1 MQRRSHPAISIAIAV
16 AIAACASAHAAAA
29 PTPAAAPAPVSKKP
43 APAAPAAA
51 APAPAPTTPAAV
63 TDADRQ
69 QVYKEF
75 RELFDA
81 HKYTESLPVA
91 QKLVAMTEQ
100 QYGDKNRALVNPLT
114 NLGTVHYR
122 LKDYTSAEQEYGRSV
137 EILDATA
144 SSTDRAF
151 LRPLHGLGAAHFA
164 EGEFVDASVNLK
176 RAIDLSRNLDGL
188 FNIEQ
193 LQILDPLIASYIQL
207 DLTADAEKE
216 QQYALRVAE
225 TAYGKTDVRMLK
237 PLDRYGRWLEQLGRY
252 TTARLLYARALTIAE
267 QAGGR
272 GSVLGVDPLL
282 GIARSYRLEFVNGTE
297 EPTGNPDPFGQQDVA
312 PLPLEGGQRLN
323 PDGERALRLAL
334 NAIEK
339 ADPVDHKKRGETL
352 TELGDWYASA
362 GSFTKGVEVYKEAW
376 KELNAA
382 GSTALLDKPRML
394 AYRPPAS
401 SARRSRLDSDES
413 EERFVEVRYTVTKD
427 GRTDH
432 VETVSSDAADSS
444 QKAVIS
450 AMKKARYAP
459 RMENGEPVDTTDVVW
474 REKLLIKTKQ
484 SSQQKG
490 S

>member
-1 MQRRSHPAISIAIAV
+1 MQRRSFQVMAV
-16 AIAACASAHAAAA
+16 LMAAWASAQAG
-29 PTPAAAPAPVSKKP
+29 
-43 APAAPAAA
+43 
-51 APAPAPTTPAAV
+51 AAV

-69 QVYKEF
+69 QLYKQF

-81 HKYTESLPVA
+81 RRYQEALPVA
-91 QKLVAMTEQ
+91 EKLVTATQE
-100 QYGDKNRALVNPLT
+100 QYGERDRALVNPLT

-122 LKDYTSAEQEYGRSV
+122 LKDYAAAEQDYARSV
-137 EILDATA
+137 EILEITA
-144 SSTDRAF
+144 SSTDRQF

-193 LQILDPLIASYIQL
+193 LSILDPLIASYIQL
-207 DLTADAEKE
+207 DLQADAEKE

-225 TAYGKTDVRMLK
+225 SAYGKTDIRMLK

-267 QAGGR
+267 QSGGR

-282 GIARSYRLEFVNGTE
+282 GIARSYRLEFVNGSE
-297 EPTGNPDPFGQQDVA
+297 EPSATPDPFGQQDVA

-334 NAIEK
+334 NAIDK
-339 ADPVDHKKRGETL
+339 SNPVDHKKRGETL
-352 TELGDWYASA
+352 IELGDWYASA
-362 GSFTKGVEVYKEAW
+362 GAFTKGVEVYREAW
-376 KELNAA
+376 KDLSQVNALA
-382 GSTALLDKPRML
+382 ALDVPRML

-401 SARRSRLDSDES
+401 SVRRSRLDSDES
-413 EERFVEVRYTVTKD
+413 EERFVEVRYTVTKE
-427 GRTDH
+427 GRTDNI
-432 VETVSSDAADSS
+432 ETVNSDAAESS
-444 QKAVIS
+444 QKAVVS

-459 RMENGEPVDTTDVVW
+459 RIANGEPVDTPGVTW
-474 REKLLIKTKQ
+474 RERLLIKTKQ
-484 SSQQKG
+484 PTAAKG

>member
-1 MQRRSHPAISIAIAV
+1 MQRPSHQAIPLAIAV
-16 AIAACASAHAAAA
+16 AIATCASAHAAAQA
-29 PTPAAAPAPVSKKP
+29 PGKPPPPAAPATASTP
-43 APAAPAAA
+43 APAAP
-51 APAPAPTTPAAV
+51 TAV
-63 TDADRQ
+63 TDAERQ
-69 QVYKEF
+69 QVYKQF
-75 RELFDA
+75 RDVFDVR
-81 HKYTESLPVA
+81 KYADALPLA
-91 QKLVAMTEQ
+91 QKLVSMTEQ
-100 QYGDKNRALVNPLT
+100 QYGDKDRALVNPLT

-122 LKDYTSAEQEYGRSV
+122 MKDYTSAEQEYGRSV
-137 EILDATA
+137 EILEATA

-164 EGEFVDASVNLK
+164 EGEYVDASVNLK

-207 DLTADAEKE
+207 DLRADAEKE

-225 TAYGKTDVRMLK
+225 TAYGKSDVRMLR

-267 QAGGR
+267 QSGGR
-272 GSVLGVDPLL
+272 GSVLGVEPLL
-282 GIARSYRLEFVNGTE
+282 GIARSYRLEFVNGSE
-297 EPTGNPDPFGQQDVA
+297 EPSATPDPFGQQDVA

-334 NAIEK
+334 NAIDK
-339 ADPVDHKKRGETL
+339 ASPVDHQKRGETL
-352 TELGDWYASA
+352 IELGDWYASA
-362 GSFTKGVEVYKEAW
+362 GSFTKGVDVYKEAW
-376 KELNAA
+376 KELNTA
-382 GSTALLDKPRML
+382 GSTTLLDKPRML

-401 SARRSRLDSDES
+401 SVRRSHLDSEES
-413 EERFVEVRYTVTKD
+413 EERFVEVRYTVTKE

-432 VETVSSDAADSS
+432 METVSSDAADAS
-444 QKAVIS
+444 QKAVVS

-459 RMENGEPVDTTDVVW
+459 RIENGEAVDTPGVVW

-484 SSQQKG
+484 PPQKG

>member
-1 MQRRSHPAISIAIAV
+1 V
-16 AIAACASAHAAAA
+16 
-29 PTPAAAPAPVSKKP
+29 K
-43 APAAPAAA
+43 
-51 APAPAPTTPAAV
+51 
-63 TDADRQ
+63 DADRQ
-69 QVYKEF
+69 QVYKQF
-75 RELFDA
+75 REVFDA
-81 HKYTESLPVA
+81 RKYTEALPLA
-91 QKLVAMTEQ
+91 QKLVSMTEE
-100 QYGDKNRALVNPLT
+100 QYGDKDRALVNPLT
-114 NLGTVHYR
+114 NLATVHYR
-122 LKDYTSAEQEYGRSV
+122 LKDFTSAEQEYSRSV
-137 EILDATA
+137 QILEATA

-164 EGEFVDASVNLK
+164 EGEYVDASVKLK

-225 TAYGKTDVRMLK
+225 TAYGKTDARMLK

-297 EPTGNPDPFGQQDVA
+297 DPAAAPDPFGQQDVA

-334 NAIEK
+334 NALEK
-339 ADPVDHKKRGETL
+339 ATPVDHQKRGETL

-376 KELNAA
+376 KELSAA
-382 GSTALLDKPRML
+382 GSTTLLDKPRML

-401 SARRSRLDSDES
+401 SVRRSHLDSEES

-427 GRTDH
+427 GRTDK
-432 VETVSSDAADSS
+432 VETVSSDAAESS
-444 QKAVIS
+444 QKAVIA

-459 RMENGEPVDTTDVVW
+459 RMENGEAVDTPEVIW

-484 SSQQKG
+484 PAQKG

>member
-1 MQRRSHPAISIAIAV
+1 MQRRSLQVVAV
-16 AIAACASAHAAAA
+16 LVAAWASAQAAA
-29 PTPAAAPAPVSKKP
+29 V
-43 APAAPAAA
+43 
-51 APAPAPTTPAAV
+51 V

-69 QVYKEF
+69 QLYKQF

-81 HKYTESLPVA
+81 RRYTEALPVA
-91 QKLVAMTEQ
+91 EKIVSLTEE

-122 LKDYTSAEQEYGRSV
+122 LKDYPAAEHDYQRGV
-137 EILDATA
+137 EILEA
-144 SSTDRAF
+144 SAASTDRQF

-188 FNIEQ
+188 FNVEQ
-193 LQILDPLIASYIQL
+193 LEILDPLIASYIQL

-225 TAYGKTDVRMLK
+225 SAYGKTDVRMLK

-267 QAGGR
+267 QSGGR
-272 GSVLGVDPLL
+272 GSMLGVDPLL
-282 GIARSYRLEFVNGTE
+282 GIARSYRLEFVNGSE
-297 EPTGNPDPFGQQDVA
+297 EPSATPDPFGQQDVA
-312 PLPLEGGQRLN
+312 PMPLEGQRLN

-334 NAIEK
+334 NAIDK
-339 ADPVDHKKRGETL
+339 GTPVDHKKRGETL

-362 GSFTKGVEVYKEAW
+362 GAFTKGVEVYREAW

-382 GSTALLDKPRML
+382 HSTALLDVPRML

-413 EERFVEVRYTVTKD
+413 EERYVEVRYTVTKE

-432 VETVSSDAADSS
+432 VETVSSDAAESS

-459 RMENGEPVDTTDVVW
+459 RIADGEPVDTPEVTW

-484 SSQQKG
+484 PAAAKG